1 MDSILSGF
9 FPDGTSISSLMPA
22 FRFTD
27 VLDIIGV
34 AILIYLLISWVRKTR
49 AWVLFKGILFVLV
62 IWLVAVI
69 FSLNMMMWIFQN
81 VFNIGILAIVI
92 IFQPELRRALEKL
105 GTNNV
110 LTRMLSV
117 GTGNTVNERT
127 AESIT
132 RAMVSMAEV
141 KTGALIC
148 VERQVALG
156 EYEQTGI
163 PLNADVSSQLL
174 INIFEKNTPLHDGAV
189 IIRQN
194 RVLAATCYLPL
205 SDDNDISKEL
215 GTRHRAALGLSE
227 VSDAKVF
234 IVSEE
239 TGAMS
244 MAVGGQIYRNIS
256 ADRIKKELLGVGPE
270 DRQRVGNSGVGNLR
284 ERLGL
289 KRSSG
294 KEE

>member
-9 FPDGTSISSLMPA
+9 FPDGTSFSSLIPA

-81 VFNIGILAIVI
+81 VFNRGILAIVI

-174 INIFEKNTPLHDGAV
+174 INIFEKNTPLHDGAI

-194 RVLAATCYLPL
+194 RILAATCYLPL

-244 MAVGGQIYRNIS
+244 MAVGGQIYRNLT
-256 ADRIKKELLGVGPE
+256 ADRIKQELLGIGPE
-270 DRQRVGNSGVGNLR
+270 DRQRVGNSGVSNLR
-284 ERLGL
+284 ELLGI
-289 KRSSG
+289 KRGAG
-294 KEE
+294 KGE

>member
-1 MDSILSGF
+1 MDSILSGIL
-9 FPDGTSISSLMPA
+9 PDGISFSSLIPA
-22 FRFTD
+22 FRLTD
-27 VLDIIGV
+27 VLDIIGLAV
-34 AILIYLLISWVRKTR
+34 LIYLVIIWVRKTR
-49 AWVLFKGILFVLV
+49 GWVLFRGIAIVLV
-62 IWLVAVI
+62 IWLIAVI
-69 FSLNMMMWIFQN
+69 LQLNMMMWIFQN
-81 VFNIGILAIVI
+81 VFNIGILAIVV

-110 LTRMLSV
+110 ITNMFSI
-117 GTGNTVNERT
+117 GTTNAVNERT

-205 SDDNDISKEL
+205 SDNSNISKDL

-227 VSDAKVF
+227 VSDAKIF

-239 TGAMS
+239 TGHMS
-244 MAVGGQIYRNIS
+244 MAVGGQIYREITPEQ
-256 ADRIKKELLGVGPE
+256 IKKELLGEGVE
-270 DRQRVGNSGVGNLR
+270 DRVRGGGTGSLK
-284 ERLGL
+284 ERLG
-289 KRSSG
+289 RRFSSG
-294 KEE
+294 KE

>member
-9 FPDGTSISSLMPA
+9 LPDGSSISSLIPA
-22 FRFTD
+22 FRLTD
-27 VLDIIGV
+27 FLDIVGV
-34 AILIYLLISWVRKTR
+34 AVLIYLLISWVRKTR
-49 AWVLFKGILFVLV
+49 AWVLFRGIAIVLV
-62 IWLVAVI
+62 VWLIAVVAQ
-69 FSLNMMMWIFQN
+69 LNMMMWIFQN
-81 VFNIGILAIVI
+81 VFNIGILAIVV

-110 LTRMLSV
+110 FTNMFSV
-117 GTGNTVNERT
+117 GNINAVNERT

-163 PLNADVSSQLL
+163 PLNADVTSQLL

-205 SDDNDISKEL
+205 SDNSNISKEL

-227 VSDAKVF
+227 VSDAKIF

-244 MAVGGQIYRNIS
+244 MAVSGQIYRDITPEQ
-256 ADRIKKELLGVGPE
+256 IKKELLGEGVE
-270 DRQRVGNSGVGNLR
+270 DRNRNGAGPVMSLK
-284 ERLGL
+284 ERLG
-289 KRSSG
+289 RRISG
-294 KEE
+294 KE

>member
-132 RAMVSMAEV
+132 RAMVAMAEV

-163 PLNADVSSQLL
+163 PLNADVSTQLL

-205 SDDNDISKEL
+205 SDDNDICKEL

-270 DRQRVGNSGVGNLR
+270 DRQRVGNNGVGNLR

>member
-9 FPDGTSISSLMPA
+9 FPDGTSFSSLIPA

-174 INIFEKNTPLHDGAV
+174 INIFEKNTPLHDGAI

-194 RVLAATCYLPL
+194 RILAATCYLPL

-244 MAVGGQIYRNIS
+244 MAVGGQIYRNLT
-256 ADRIKKELLGVGPE
+256 ADRIKQELLGIGPE
-270 DRQRVGNSGVGNLR
+270 DRQRVGNSGVSNLR
-284 ERLGL
+284 ELLGI
-289 KRSSG
+289 KRGAG
-294 KEE
+294 KGE

>member
-256 ADRIKKELLGVGPE
+256 ADRIKNELLGVGPE

>member
-132 RAMVSMAEV
+132 RAMVAMAEV

-163 PLNADVSSQLL
+163 PLNADVSTQLL

-270 DRQRVGNSGVGNLR
+270 DRQRVGNNGVGNLR

>member
-9 FPDGTSISSLMPA
+9 LPDGSSISSLIPA
-22 FRFTD
+22 FRLTD
-27 VLDIIGV
+27 FLDIVGV
-34 AILIYLLISWVRKTR
+34 AVLIYLLISWVRKTR
-49 AWVLFKGILFVLV
+49 AWVLFRGIAIVLV
-62 IWLVAVI
+62 VWLIAVVAQ
-69 FSLNMMMWIFQN
+69 LNMMMWIFQN
-81 VFNIGILAIVI
+81 VFNIGILAIVV

-110 LTRMLSV
+110 FTNMFSV
-117 GTGNTVNERT
+117 GNINAVNERT

-163 PLNADVSSQLL
+163 PLNADVTSQLL

-194 RVLAATCYLPL
+194 RVLAATCYLFLKYPMPRFSL
-205 SDDNDISKEL
+205 FRRRQEPCPWL
-215 GTRHRAALGLSE
+215 
-227 VSDAKVF
+227 
-234 IVSEE
+234 
-239 TGAMS
+239 
-244 MAVGGQIYRNIS
+244 S
-256 ADRIKKELLGVGPE
+256 ADRSTAISLRSRSKKSFWVKAWRTGTETAPGP
-270 DRQRVGNSGVGNLR
+270 
-284 ERLGL
+284 
-289 KRSSG
+289 
-294 KEE
+294 